1 MTPIERANEDQME
14 RHRRTQL
21 FYGWFDDVD
30 QKEPS
35 YNPPLGGPCPLCGR
49 TMVVME
55 QDVRTHSL
63 MYAGKV
69 YGKRSYFYRT
79 HKTCAERDDTRTA
92 ADGFIL
98 ELIAR
103 NGD

>member
-1 MTPIERANEDQME
+1 MTPIEKSNEAQME
-14 RHRRTQL
+14 RHRKQQL
-21 FYGWFDDVD
+21 FYGWFDDAD
-30 QKEPS
+30 QQEPS

-49 TMVVME
+49 HMVVME

-63 MYAGKV
+63 MYQGKV

-79 HKTCAERDDTRTA
+79 HKTCAEKDPTHTA